1 MEEDRNLKKSMDE
14 GRSLLNQLSSL
25 KNERVVCLD
34 SIKNLRN
41 RVYEVCTFFTVD
53 MINMWKVCIC

>member
-14 GRSLLNQLSSL
+14 GRRLLNQLSSL

-41 RVYEVCTFFTVD
+41 RVYEVCTFFYS
-53 MINMWKVCIC
+53 